1 LKGKIQKSKNS
12 SSISAVVH
20 NTIPEDALIAL
31 VNLGINKAMAENAI
45 NKINNISSLSV
56 EDIIKQALRAL

>member
-1 LKGKIQKSKNS
+1 
-12 SSISAVVH
+12 VVH